1 MSLSS
6 YTDLQSAIGA
16 WLDHSIF
23 SGQYSNFVLLFEAT
37 ANRRLRVR
45 NMEATTILV
54 PSTPPSINVTSATN
68 NGSGLVRL
76 TISSTSTFSTG
87 QEINVANVSGTAE
100 ANGSWIITVIDGS
113 NIDLQSSTFTNAYVS
128 GGTASA
134 QAGFATLPSDYL
146 TWRRVTC
153 TANGTVPSFGNSVGT
168 GTVRTELGY
177 VHPSYF
183 QMAYPSQPADV
194 PRIFTIEGS
203 TLKVMPLSGAPL
215 EFDYYQAIPSLVTN
229 STNWL
234 MSGHPDL
241 YLFGTMCEA
250 EAFGVNDE
258 RMPMWKA
265 RRDEIFEEIIMRDRQ
280 TRGPSYVRVF
290 GATP

>member
-1 MSLSS
+1 MSLSNYS
-6 YTDLQSAIGA
+6 DLQTALGN
-16 WLDHSIF
+16 WLDHSL
-23 SGQYSNFVLLFEAT
+23 YSARYGDFVTLFEAT

-45 NMEATTILV
+45 AMETTTILV
-54 PSTPPSINVTSATN
+54 PSTPAALTVSNAAN
-68 NGSGLVRL
+68 NGSGLIRL
-76 TISSTSTFSTG
+76 TISSTSTLATG
-87 QEINVANVSGTAE
+87 NEVNVANLGGTTE

-113 NIDLQSSTFTNAYVS
+113 NIDLQGSTFTNAYGN
-128 GGTASA
+128 GGTVTA
-134 QAGFATLPSDYL
+134 QSGFTTLPNDYL
-146 TWRRVTC
+146 AWRRVTW
-153 TANGTVPSFGNSVGT
+153 T
-168 GTVRTELGY
+168 GSTRSELGY
-177 VHPSYF
+177 VHSSYL
-183 QMAYPSQPADV
+183 QAAYSSQPADV

-203 TLKVMPLSGAPL
+203 TLKVMPLSGTPL
-215 EFDYYQAIPSLVTN
+215 EFDYYQAIPSLVSA

-234 MSGHPDL
+234 MTSHPDL
-241 YLFGTMCEA
+241 YLFGSMCEA

>member
-1 MSLSS
+1 MSLSNYS
-6 YTDLQSAIGA
+6 DLQTALGN
-16 WLDHSIF
+16 WLDHSL
-23 SGQYSNFVLLFEAT
+23 YSARYGDFVTLFEAT

-45 NMEATTILV
+45 AMETTTILV
-54 PSTPPSINVTSATN
+54 PSTPAALTVSNAAN
-68 NGSGLVRL
+68 NGSGLIRL
-76 TISSTSTFSTG
+76 TISSTSTLATG
-87 QEINVANVSGTAE
+87 NEVNVANLGGTTE

-113 NIDLQSSTFTNAYVS
+113 NIDLQGSTFTNAYGN
-128 GGTASA
+128 GGTVTA
-134 QAGFATLPSDYL
+134 QSGFTTLPNDYL
-146 TWRRVTC
+146 AWRRVTW
-153 TANGTVPSFGNSVGT
+153 T
-168 GTVRTELGY
+168 GSTRSELGY
-177 VHPSYF
+177 VHPSYL
-183 QMAYPSQPADV
+183 QAAYPSQPADV

-203 TLKVMPLSGAPL
+203 TLKVMPLSGTPL
-215 EFDYYQAIPSLVTN
+215 EFDYYQAIPSLVSA

-234 MSGHPDL
+234 MTSHPDL
-241 YLFGTMCEA
+241 YLFGSMCEA

>member
-1 MSLSS
+1 MSLSNYS
-6 YTDLQSAIGA
+6 DLQIALGN
-16 WLDHSIF
+16 WLDHSL
-23 SGQYSNFVLLFEAT
+23 YSARYGDFVTLFEAT

-45 NMEATTILV
+45 AMETTTILV
-54 PSTPPSINVTSATN
+54 PSTPAALTVSNAAN
-68 NGSGLVRL
+68 NGSGLIRL
-76 TISSTSTFSTG
+76 TISSTSTLATG
-87 QEINVANVSGTAE
+87 NEVNVANLGGTTE

-113 NIDLQSSTFTNAYVS
+113 NIDLQGSTFTNAYGN
-128 GGTASA
+128 GGTVTA
-134 QAGFATLPSDYL
+134 QSGFTTLPSDYL
-146 TWRRVTC
+146 AWRRVTW
-153 TANGTVPSFGNSVGT
+153 T
-168 GTVRTELGY
+168 GSTRSELGY
-177 VHPSYF
+177 VHPSYL
-183 QMAYPSQPADV
+183 QAAYPSQPADV

-203 TLKVMPLSGAPL
+203 TLKVMPLCGTPL
-215 EFDYYQAIPSLVTN
+215 EFDYYQAIPSLVSA

-234 MSGHPDL
+234 MTSHPDL
-241 YLFGTMCEA
+241 YLFGSMCEA

>member
-1 MSLSS
+1 MSLSNYS
-6 YTDLQSAIGA
+6 DLQTALGN
-16 WLDHSIF
+16 WLDHSL
-23 SGQYSNFVLLFEAT
+23 YSARYGDFVTLFEAT

-45 NMEATTILV
+45 AMETTTILV
-54 PSTPPSINVTSATN
+54 PSTPAALTVSNAAN
-68 NGSGLVRL
+68 NGSGLIRL
-76 TISSTSTFSTG
+76 TISSTSTLATG
-87 QEINVANVSGTAE
+87 NEVNVANLGGTTE

-113 NIDLQSSTFTNAYVS
+113 NIDLQGSTFTNAYGN
-128 GGTASA
+128 GGTVTA
-134 QAGFATLPSDYL
+134 QSGFTTLPNDYL
-146 TWRRVTC
+146 AWRRVTW
-153 TANGTVPSFGNSVGT
+153 T
-168 GTVRTELGY
+168 GSTRSELGH
-177 VHPSYF
+177 VHSSYL
-183 QMAYPSQPADV
+183 QAAYPSQPADV

-203 TLKVMPLSGAPL
+203 TLKVMPLSGTPL
-215 EFDYYQAIPSLVTN
+215 EFDYYQAIPSLVSA

-234 MSGHPDL
+234 MTSHPDL
-241 YLFGTMCEA
+241 YLFGSMCEA

>member
-1 MSLSS
+1 MSLSNYS
-6 YTDLQSAIGA
+6 DLQTALGN
-16 WLDHSIF
+16 WLDHSL
-23 SGQYSNFVLLFEAT
+23 YSARYGDFVTLFEAT

-45 NMEATTILV
+45 AMETTTILV
-54 PSTPPSINVTSATN
+54 PSTPAALTVSNAAN
-68 NGSGLVRL
+68 NGSGLIRL
-76 TISSTSTFSTG
+76 TISSTSTLATG
-87 QEINVANVSGTAE
+87 NEVNVANLGGTTE

-113 NIDLQSSTFTNAYVS
+113 NIDLQGSTFTNAYGN
-128 GGTASA
+128 GGTVTA
-134 QAGFATLPSDYL
+134 QSGFTTLPNDYL
-146 TWRRVTC
+146 AWRRVTW
-153 TANGTVPSFGNSVGT
+153 T
-168 GTVRTELGY
+168 GSTRSELGY
-177 VHPSYF
+177 VHSSYL
-183 QMAYPSQPADV
+183 QAAYPSQPADV

-203 TLKVMPLSGAPL
+203 TLKVMPLSGTPL
-215 EFDYYQAIPSLVTN
+215 EFDYYQAIPSLVSA

-234 MSGHPDL
+234 MTSHPDL
-241 YLFGTMCEA
+241 YLFGSMCEA